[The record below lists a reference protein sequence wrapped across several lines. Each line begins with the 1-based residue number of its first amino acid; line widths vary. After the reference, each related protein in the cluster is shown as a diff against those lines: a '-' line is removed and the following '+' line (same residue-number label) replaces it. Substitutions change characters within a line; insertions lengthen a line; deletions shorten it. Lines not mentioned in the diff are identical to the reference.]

1 MIDHHLCKTRLPY
14 FPPWPCPACRQGT
27 LRNESEKGSVQR
39 WPEKGVVPAIEDSN
53 IEPWDDCGVFSVT
66 LVCSNP
72 RCRQGVAVI
81 GDYATHLVDGDFRNP
96 QIERTYEVR
105 DIHPAILLIDIP
117 ATLTPKP
124 IAGALQRSFAL
135 YWRDPQACAVTIRTA
150 IEGIAEHLGQP
161 SKKNGKFVSLETR
174 LNNLDKKHA
183 PIVEAAKAIKDIGND
198 GAHGDTVERDKLL
211 TAYEL
216 LEIDLRQIFNDD
228 DSRRRELITKLRP

>member
-1 MIDHHLCKTRLPY
+1 MK
-14 FPPWPCPACRQGT
+14 
-27 LRNESEKGSVQR
+27 SVQMGCAT
-39 WPEKGVVPAIEDSN
+39 GVVRAINAGDMDEY
-53 IEPWDDCGVFSVT
+53 DCSGVFSAL
-66 LVCSNP
+66 LVCSNSA
-72 RCRQGVAVI
+72 CGQGVAVL
-81 GDYATHLVDGDFRNP
+81 GDYSSRPVLVAYIEEP
-96 QIERTYEVR
+96 QIVYTYEVR

-117 ATLTPKP
+117 ANLTAP

-161 SKKNGKFVSLETR
+161 SPQNGKFISLEAC

-183 PIVEAAKAIKDIGND
+183 HIVEAAKAIKDIGNA
-198 GAHGDTVERDKLL
+198 GAHGDTVDRDKLL

-228 DSRRRELITKLRP
+228 DLRRQTLITKLRS